1 MSRTTK
7 KDVTKELLARVG
19 EAAVMKELSDRGIKV
34 VDFIPGISVAKD
46 TEEDQYIVT
55 IHDIEEEPRR
65 LVLVPGVGWS
75 WYNSQEPEE

>member
-19 EAAVMKELSDRGIKV
+19 EAAVMKELSNRGIKV
-34 VDFIPGISVAKD
+34 VDFIPGISVVKD

-55 IHDIEEEPRR
+55 IHDIDEDPRR

-75 WYNSQEPEE
+75 WYNSEGTEE